1 MSSDTNTV
9 IKLFQQNNGYL
20 LSKDLERKRNLYNEL
35 NQLIENNFVVKIRTG
50 LYKHLEFVKENEW
63 EEVCQIY
70 PTGVLCL
77 FSAWHYYELT
87 TFIPSEYDIAC
98 LRDNKVQNFDYPPV
112 KIHYWSKAYYE
123 LEIKQMNG
131 IRIYSIEK
139 SVCDALKFRNK
150 VGKEITVEVLK
161 NYLKRK
167 DKNLDM
173 LLSVAGKM
181 KMENLLR
188 EYLEMI
194 I

>member
-9 IKLFQQNNGYL
+9 IKLFQKNNGFL
-20 LSKDLERKRNLYNEL
+20 LSKDLEKKRNLYNEL
-35 NQLIENNFVVKIRTG
+35 NQLIENNLVIKIRAG
-50 LYKHLEFVKENEW
+50 LYKHLEFVKEDEW
-63 EEVCQIY
+63 VEVCQIY

-77 FSAWHYYELT
+77 FSAWHYYELV
-87 TFIPSEYDIAC
+87 TFIPSEYD
-98 LRDNKVQNFDYPPV
+98 LSFPRDIKVKNFDYPPIR
-112 KIHYWSKAYYE
+112 KHYWSKSYYE
-123 LEIKQMNG
+123 LDIKQING

-150 VGKEITVEVLK
+150 VGKEVTVEVLK

-167 DKNLDM
+167 DKNLDE
-173 LLSVAGKM
+173 LLKVAGKM

-194 I
+194 V